1 MMHKPK
7 KYILIFLCRGYCAA
21 HPEALRTGN
30 VFVAVQS
37 EAAENKTDFVCC
49 SEHAHPIGVP
59 LVVRGRAAAA
69 PQSHPGSGSSR
80 PASLGVNRGTAVPPD
95 AHFHGTW
102 LTWPLPRELKS
113 ILTEYN

>member
-49 SEHAHPIGVP
+49 SEHAHPTGVP